1 MNTTIP
7 TPNRVRALLSTLSL
21 AGLMVA
27 GCSLAEAN
35 PRPHT
40 EAPVSAHVPPT
51 APSAQRVVDGCEVE
65 ERAGQCT
72 LEDVTA
78 VDGAS
83 GEREVVAVYLVNEGG
98 VPVRVERRYRVSYLA
113 AGEGPHMNFL
123 RAHPRGSCR
132 WQAVLRGV
140 CPAHPATVELPESN
154 VREPRQRRARAR
166 TRARRRAT

>member
-1 MNTTIP
+1 MNTSIP
-7 TPNRVRALLSTLSL
+7 LPNRVRALLSTLSL
-21 AGLMVA
+21 AGLAAA

-35 PRPHT
+35 PRPHPET
-40 EAPVSAHVPPT
+40 PVAAHVPN
-51 APSAQRVVDGCEVE
+51 AQRAVDGCEVE

-72 LEDVTA
+72 LEDVSA

-123 RAHPRGSCR
+123 RAHPHGSCR

-140 CPAHPATVELPESN
+140 CPAHPATVELPEST